1 MRTDKGPT
9 FEYQDR
15 KEKAKA
21 MVSKGEL
28 TTPANPKSYIVQ
40 IMSI

>member
-1 MRTDKGPT
+1 MWTDKRLK
-9 FEYQDR
+9 FEYQER
-15 KEKAKA
+15 KEKE

-28 TTPANPKSYIVQ
+28 TTSEKKSYIVQ